1 MRSEKVFSVVG
12 AQRRESSS
20 FLRVESLP
28 GSERGILAVIAAS
41 LLWLLTSLT
50 STLEGPLHLDRT
62 CLP

>member
-20 FLRVESLP
+20 FFRVESLP
-28 GSERGILAVIAAS
+28 DSQRGISAVIAAG
-41 LLWLLTSLT
+41 LLWPLTSFT
-50 STLEGPLHLDRT
+50 ITLEGPLHLDRM